1 MSFVDEKLLSLL
13 SCPQCQGEL
22 IYERNNARL
31 VCSKGRLFYPIKDG
45 IPVLLIDR
53 AVPLA
58 VDESKGIL

>member
-1 MSFVDEKLLSLL
+1 MSFVEEKLLSLL
-13 SCPQCQGEL
+13 SCPQCKGEL

-58 VDESKGIL
+58 VDESKDIL